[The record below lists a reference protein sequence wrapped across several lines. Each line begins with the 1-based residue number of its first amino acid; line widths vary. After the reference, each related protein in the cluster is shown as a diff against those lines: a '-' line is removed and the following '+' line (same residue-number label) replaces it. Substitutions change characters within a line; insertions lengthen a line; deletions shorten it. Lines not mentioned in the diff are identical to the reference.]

1 MYALISSPLAWRY
14 LVPSLKVRRDKILTI
29 STNLACSVW
38 LKKHY
43 GLCIAEKMIQRRC
56 VVVIDAV
63 NVLFDLAEASL
74 TVSDQNDFL
83 VLSAGQLS
91 W

>member
-14 LVPSLKVRRDKILTI
+14 SSRLTKLVA
-29 STNLACSVW
+29 TNPDNFHQPGLLVW

-43 GLCIAEKMIQRRC
+43 GLCIAKKMIQRRC

-63 NVLFDLAEASL
+63 NVLLILPKPVSLSL
-74 TVSDQNDFL
+74 TRTTFSCSPL
-83 VLSAGQLS
+83 VN
-91 W
+91 